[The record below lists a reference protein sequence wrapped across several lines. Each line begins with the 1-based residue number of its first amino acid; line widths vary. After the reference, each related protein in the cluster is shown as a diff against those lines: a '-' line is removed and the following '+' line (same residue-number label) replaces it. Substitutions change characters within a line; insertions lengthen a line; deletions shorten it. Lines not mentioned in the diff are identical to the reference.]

1 MQSPATLAAM
11 ISVLTPIAAPQTLN
25 STLLQ
30 LCKAGGDI
38 LRLQVLRVLSRDA
51 YSVQELCHILDC
63 RQSGMSH
70 HLKTLTTAGLITKR
84 REGNSLF
91 YRRTYT
97 PSHPSLNELHHA
109 LLSSADLVSLT
120 PEQQT
125 RLQQVYLER
134 ADRSRAFFA
143 EYAGEFGEQQEQM
156 VAFGVYGQSCLELLR
171 SSQPAGGKLAVEIG
185 PGEGAFLAE
194 LSPHYENVV
203 AVDNADA
210 MLIRAS
216 NFINQQAL
224 TNVSFIL
231 GDSRNP
237 DLKENAADCVISNM
251 VLHHVP
257 SPADIFKDAA
267 RLLKPGGLFCVTD
280 LCRHDQS
287 WARAACG
294 DLWLGFEPDDLTEWA
309 QASGLQDGPAAY
321 LAQLNGFRVQVR
333 QFVKPDPLYSHP
345 TLLTHQ
351 HRSV

>member
-1 MQSPATLAAM
+1 MNTAVKTNTRTPALDTE
-11 ISVLTPIAAPQTLN
+11 
-25 STLLQ
+25 LLQ
-30 LCKAGGDI
+30 LCKAGGDS
-38 LRLQVLRVLSRDA
+38 LRLLVLRVLSRDA

-97 PSHPSLNELHHA
+97 PSHPDLSELHDA
-109 LLSSADLVSLT
+109 LLNSADLIILAQD
-120 PEQQT
+120 QQT
-125 RLQQVYLER
+125 RLEQVYLER
-134 ADRSRAFFA
+134 AERSRAFFA
-143 EYAGEFGEQQEQM
+143 EHAGEFGEQQEQM
-156 VAFGVYGQSCLELLR
+156 VAYGVYGQSCLELLR
-171 SSQPAGGKLAVEIG
+171 SSQAAGGKLAIEVG

-194 LSPHYENVV
+194 LSPHYEKVI
-203 AVDNADA
+203 AVDNAEA
-210 MLIRAS
+210 MLNRAHE
-216 NFINQQAL
+216 FINQHAL
-224 TNVSFIL
+224 NNVSFIL
-231 GDSRNP
+231 GDSRDP
-237 DLKENAADCVISNM
+237 SLQQNAADCVITNM

-267 RLLKPGGLFCVTD
+267 RLLRPGGIFCVTD

-287 WARAACG
+287 WARDACG

-333 QFVKPDPLYSHP
+333 QFIKPDHVQLH
-345 TLLTHQ
+345 TKN
-351 HRSV
+351 RSV